1 MRSEEEIM
9 NLILN
14 TAKNDERVR
23 AVYMEG
29 SRVNKNAPKDMFQ
42 DYDIVYVVKETKSFI
57 DNKNWIN
64 IFGKILF
71 MQYPDENVMY
81 ESDKENN
88 YGYLM
93 QFEDGNRIDLH
104 VSTLNYVLDKL
115 KGGKLYKVLLD
126 KDNCLPKNEKLVS
139 DKHIVKKPD
148 NKEFLCVCNEFWWC
162 LDNVAKGLF
171 REEITY
177 VMDMI
182 NYNVRPC
189 LFKILSWEAGM
200 NNSFSISVGKSGKY
214 LYKYISEKVYSEY
227 LKTYSSGNINSIWDS
242 VIIMCNLFNKEAL
255 KVSKELGFVYNN
267 KEADNSFN
275 YLMHVKSL
283 KEDATEI

>member
-71 MQYPDENVMY
+71 MQYPDENIMY

-115 KGGKLYKVLLD
+115 KEDKLYKVLLD

-139 DKHIVKKPD
+139 DKYIVKKPKS
-148 NKEFLCVCNEFWWC
+148 KEFLCVCNEFWWC

-182 NYNVRPC
+182 NYNVRPLGFC
-189 LFKILSWEAGM
+189 ILS
-200 NNSFSISVGKSGKY
+200 IY
-214 LYKYISEKVYSEY
+214 
-227 LKTYSSGNINSIWDS
+227 
-242 VIIMCNLFNKEAL
+242 C
-255 KVSKELGFVYNN
+255 
-267 KEADNSFN
+267 
-275 YLMHVKSL
+275 
-283 KEDATEI
+283 